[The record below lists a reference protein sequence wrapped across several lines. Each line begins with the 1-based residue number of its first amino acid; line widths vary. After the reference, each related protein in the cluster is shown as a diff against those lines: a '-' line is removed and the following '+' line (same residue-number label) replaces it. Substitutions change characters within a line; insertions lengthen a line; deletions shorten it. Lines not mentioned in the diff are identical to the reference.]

1 MQVLIAK
8 SSHVTEMI
16 SLLRLF
22 LLLFWFHFG
31 VFGEDDIEQALYIAV
46 EISFRLPYYGSSLLW
61 TQNEILLKLKRD
73 NLLQTH
79 GKYAA
84 DLRITYSD
92 GGHHNANN
100 KCVYFVIS
108 LIYERGNCCW
118 CCKIH
123 SRCEFFARFL
133 IIATGWA
140 GHVGH
145 VIAIAARIFSPPAT
159 VSLNIPQFIDSLL
172 RFDFWNLYWGHF
184 SPLYTTRS
192 SRDKYSVISWIPT
205 K

>member
-31 VFGEDDIEQALYIAV
+31 VFGEGDIEQALYIAV

-92 GGHHNANN
+92 GGHRTTMQTINVCILSFLSLM
-100 KCVYFVIS
+100 KEVIVAGAVKFIRGASS
-108 LIYERGNCCW
+108 L
-118 CCKIH
+118 
-123 SRCEFFARFL
+123 
-133 IIATGWA
+133 
-140 GHVGH
+140 HV
-145 VIAIAARIFSPPAT
+145 S
-159 VSLNIPQFIDSLL
+159 
-172 RFDFWNLYWGHF
+172 
-184 SPLYTTRS
+184 
-192 SRDKYSVISWIPT
+192 
-205 K
+205 